1 MRGVLGNWLSKMVL
15 LTVLVAVGVGAW
27 PQVASARPKVGPKSG
42 PFVGTYAVYA
52 PDVASGLLGTLT
64 LSPDFTGQMNGP
76 NYGAGFVWLPNGR
89 TMEWDMADP
98 SPEPPIVCREAGQPF
113 PYLCYATMVFVA
125 RHSRTGLATQKHPG
139 TLTYVLGNSTTVDHA
154 GWWAVRTS

>member
-27 PQVASARPKVGPKSG
+27 PQVASARPKAGPKPG

-76 NYGAGFVWLPNGR
+76 NYGAGFVWLRNGR
-89 TMEWDMADP
+89 TIEWDMADP

-125 RHSRTGLATQKHPG
+125 RHSRTGLATQRHPG